1 MDFKILSE
9 RIPKIKNLPLPGE
22 AAHFEMA
29 PEMRIAELKAMN
41 KRPASYRK
49 AGVMALFYP
58 GNDGVARMLFIL
70 RNTDSGVHSAQ
81 VAFPGGQYEETD
93 ADLGQTALRETEE
106 EVGVPSTG
114 IELIRSLSQIY
125 IPPSRFEVSPF
136 IGMVP
141 YTPDFRKQDSEVA
154 ALIEVPLGSVLSDSS
169 LVTRSLTTSYA
180 KEITVPAFLLEGHV
194 VWGATAMMLNEV
206 KTLLKKILLT

>member
-1 MDFKILSE
+1 
-9 RIPKIKNLPLPGE
+9 
-22 AAHFEMA
+22 
-29 PEMRIAELKAMN
+29 MRIAELKAMN